1 MCAQGG
7 CSMPA
12 KTPERAALLPELLE
26 NLGIPDIPKVAVK
39 GLSTDSRELK
49 KGYVFVALNGNTVNG
64 RDFVEHARKARVS
77 AILMD
82 ADDGLWGGDVAD
94 IPILLIPG
102 LRCLLG
108 RIAARF
114 YSEPCYGDE
123 VIGVTGTNGKTSV
136 VWLLAQAL
144 GAVGRKAA
152 LVGTLGAGAYDHL
165 YATGYTTP
173 GPVELQALLRC
184 LHDNEF
190 NAVCMEVSSHGL
202 SQCRVNGVAF
212 TGAVFT
218 NLSRDHLDY
227 HGNMEN
233 YAAVKGRLF
242 AFEGLSFAVINRDDA
257 YAQRMRDQLA
267 PEVRVIEFG
276 AEEGDVHVLEQNS
289 SERGLDLLLQTP
301 LGECHINTRLIGH
314 FNVYNLLAVVAT
326 LVALDVAP
334 AEIEKLAPELQPVPG
349 RMEVFGQAPSS
360 PLVIV
365 DYAHTPDALKQVLMA
380 AREHTEGELWCVFGC
395 GGDRDRGK
403 RPLMGKMAELFADE
417 VVIADDNPRHEDP
430 DLIVEDIVAGMKQK
444 PVIIRDR
451 AEAIEW
457 AITQAQSGDVVVI
470 AGKGHETVQLVGD
483 EALPFS
489 DREVVEKILGRAA

>member
-1 MCAQGG
+1 
-7 CSMPA
+7 MPV

-26 NLGIPDIPKVAVK
+26 NMGVPDIPKVAVK

-49 KGYVFVALNGNTVNG
+49 EGYVFVALNGNTVNG
-64 RDFVEHARKARVS
+64 RDFVEQARKARVS

-82 ADDGLWGGDVAD
+82 ADDGLWGGEVAG

-114 YSEPCYGDE
+114 YSEPCYGAE

-136 VWLLAQAL
+136 VWLLDQAL
-144 GAVGRKAA
+144 DALGRKAA
-152 LVGTLGAGAYDHL
+152 LIGTLGAGSFDHL
-165 YATGYTTP
+165 CATGYTTP
-173 GPVELQALLRC
+173 GPVKLQALLRS
-184 LHDNEF
+184 LRDNDF
-190 NAVCMEVSSHGL
+190 DVVCMEVSSHGL
-202 SQCRVNGVAF
+202 SQCRTSGVAF

-227 HGNMEN
+227 HGDMEN
-233 YAAVKGRLF
+233 YAAAKARLF
-242 AFEGLSFAVINRDDA
+242 AAESLTFAVLNRDDA
-257 YAQRMRDQLA
+257 HVQRMREQLA
-267 PEVRVIEFG
+267 PDVRVIEFG
-276 AEEGDVHVLEQNS
+276 AEEGDVHVLEQRPMQ
-289 SERGLDLLLQTP
+289 RGLDLLLQTP
-301 LGECHINTRLIGH
+301 LGECYLDTRLMGH

-334 AEIEKLAPELQPVPG
+334 AEIEQLAPGLQPVPG
-349 RMEVFGQAPSS
+349 RMEVFGQASS

-380 AREHTEGELWCVFGC
+380 AREHTDGELWCVFGC

-430 DLIVEDIVAGMKQK
+430 DAIVEDIVAGMKQK

-457 AITQAQSGDVVVI
+457 AITQAQSGDVVII

-483 EALPFS
+483 DAVPFC

>member
-1 MCAQGG
+1 
-7 CSMPA
+7 MPA
-12 KTPERAALLPELLE
+12 NTPERAALLPELLE
-26 NLGIPDIPKVAVK
+26 NLGIPDVPKVAVK
-39 GLSTDSRELK
+39 GISADSRELRE
-49 KGYVFVALNGNTVNG
+49 GYVFVALKGARVNG
-64 RDFVEHARKARVS
+64 RDFVEQARKTRVS

-82 ADDGLWGGDVAD
+82 ADDGLWGGEVAG

-114 YSEPCYGDE
+114 YSEPCYGAE

-144 GAVGRKAA
+144 DALGRKAA
-152 LVGTLGAGAYDHL
+152 LIGTLGAGTHDHL

-173 GPVELQALLRC
+173 GPVELQGLLRS
-184 LHDNEF
+184 LRDNDYDTI
-190 NAVCMEVSSHGL
+190 CMEVSSHGL
-202 SQCRVNGVAF
+202 DQCRVSGVAF
-212 TGAVFT
+212 SGAVFT

-227 HGNMEN
+227 HADMES
-233 YAAVKGRLF
+233 YAAAKGRLF
-242 AFEGLSFAVINRDDA
+242 ASPDLSFAILNRDDA
-257 YAQRMRDQLA
+257 HVQHIREQLA
-267 PEVRVIEFG
+267 AEVRVIEFG
-276 AEEGDVHVLEQNS
+276 VEEGDVHVLEQQA

-301 LGECHINTRLIGH
+301 LGECRVDTRLIGH
-314 FNVYNLLAVVAT
+314 FNVSNLLAVVAT
-326 LVALDVAP
+326 LLALDVEP
-334 AEIEKLAPELQPVPG
+334 ARIEALAPRLQPPPG
-349 RMEVFGQAPSS
+349 RMEVFAEAST

-380 AREHTEGELWCVFGC
+380 ARDHTRGELWCVFGC
-395 GGDRDRGK
+395 GGERDRGK

-417 VVIADDNPRHEDP
+417 VVVTDDNPRHEAADAII
-430 DLIVEDIVAGMKQK
+430 DDIIAGMKQK

-457 AITQAQSGDVVVI
+457 AIDQAQTGDVVIV

-483 EALPFS
+483 DALPFS
-489 DREVVEKILGRAA
+489 DREVVERILGRAA